1 MPKPD
6 RAVIDPL
13 EADGVERVV
22 LGVPSETSDKVLPI
36 LDGYTKLMR

>member
-1 MPKPD
+1 MWA
-6 RAVIDPL
+6 RTGRRTA
-13 EADGVERVV
+13 AERVV